1 MTNLTTVTFS
11 SVTSA
16 MKAEQVF
23 RNNGYRCE
31 IKRIPRTLGGC
42 GYKIDVSAGMEM
54 TNRILELNFI
64 RYGSIGGEYDEYY

>member
-23 RNNGYRCE
+23 HNNGYRCE

-42 GYKIDVSAGMEM
+42 GYKTDVPAEIQ
-54 TNRILELNFI
+54 TIKNILESNGI
-64 RYGSIGGEYDEYY
+64 RYGSIGGEYNEYY